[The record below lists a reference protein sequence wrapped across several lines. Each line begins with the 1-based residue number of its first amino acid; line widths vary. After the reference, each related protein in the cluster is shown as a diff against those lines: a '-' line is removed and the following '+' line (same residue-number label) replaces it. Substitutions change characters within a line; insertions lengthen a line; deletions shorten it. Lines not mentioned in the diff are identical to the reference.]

1 MTYPPDRVLVDYRLP
16 DGTIVRVDDSAA
28 KGEPSIDFTLRGG
41 TIVKAVRCANS
52 ITGDPMP
59 PKLPRAVTR
68 TQPSGY
74 AIEIR
79 LVAYAEGRSVLDQGH
94 YRGSLTRQRAAHIY
108 SLLNAILEAKTKA
121 EGQ

>member
-1 MTYPPDRVLVDYRLP
+1 MPTKFP
-16 DGTIVRVDDSAA
+16 
-28 KGEPSIDFTLRGG
+28 
-41 TIVKAVRCANS
+41 
-52 ITGDPMP
+52 DPMP